1 MNKILFSRIF
11 LFYYAIKYIL
21 FAGKPHNF
29 TFDHAYW
36 SHDPGDPKFVAQ
48 NMVFEDLG
56 QDVVKNAFGGY
67 NVCVFAYG
75 QTGSGKT
82 YTMMGSENDRFVR
95 NLDFKGNVHRS
106 YTIYIYIQMDY
117 IHENKG
123 TVDVISN
130 DPHLE
135 WYVRFTTV
143 PFIIIMSN
151 NEEDIFLLY
160 TGNFLHCP
168 YSVKPRKS
176 LVYRNHFFKNILFFV
191 RKKVI
196 SFILD

>member
-1 MNKILFSRIF
+1 MIIINYCVKYFF
-11 LFYYAIKYIL
+11 LAYSYFITIKYIW
-21 FAGKPHNF
+21 FTGKPHNF

-95 NLDFKGNVHRS
+95 NLDFKGNVK
-106 YTIYIYIQMDY
+106 DY
-117 IHENKG
+117 
-123 TVDVISN
+123 
-130 DPHLE
+130 
-135 WYVRFTTV
+135 
-143 PFIIIMSN
+143 
-151 NEEDIFLLY
+151 
-160 TGNFLHCP
+160 
-168 YSVKPRKS
+168 
-176 LVYRNHFFKNILFFV
+176 FFV
-191 RKKVI
+191 FTVATQYTYTYKWTTSTRIKG
-196 SFILD
+196 L